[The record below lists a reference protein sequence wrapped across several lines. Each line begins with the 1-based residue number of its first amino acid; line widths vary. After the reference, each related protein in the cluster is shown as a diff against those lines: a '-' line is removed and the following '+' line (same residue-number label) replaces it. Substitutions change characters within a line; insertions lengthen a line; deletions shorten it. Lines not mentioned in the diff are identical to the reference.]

1 MEVGGEYGCRMDMRQ
16 GLMFL
21 DVMLARWMVEVKL
34 LWLCAAPD
42 SRRWF
47 VVKQRKREQRRDA
60 QHQQLPAGLVPPFA
74 LFLHSD

>member
-34 LWLCAAPD
+34 LCLSGCA
-42 SRRWF
+42 
-47 VVKQRKREQRRDA
+47 
-60 QHQQLPAGLVPPFA
+60 QLQILAGG
-74 LFLHSD
+74 S